1 MNDQTGKSGQAG
13 KSGGETLL
21 QLENVNAFYG
31 AAHILHD
38 LNLRVDAG
46 EKVALIGRNGV
57 GKTTVV
63 NTILGLAQ
71 LRGGTL
77 TVAGRRLVKPRIYM
91 AAQCGVAVVPQG
103 RCIVPNLTVE
113 QNLLLGAAT
122 AHKRK
127 GIWNTEQIY
136 KLFPILQERAHTPGT
151 ALSGGQ
157 QQMLAVGRAL
167 MANPSLIL
175 LDEPSEG
182 LAPVI
187 VDQLADIFN
196 QIASQGTTL
205 LLIEQNMSLVVRVA
219 QRYCAMSKG
228 SVIAEGSV
236 THASIDELHR
246 HVMV

>member
-1 MNDQTGKSGQAG
+1 MSA
-13 KSGGETLL
+13 LL
-21 QLENVNAFYG
+21 SLKNVHAYYG

-38 LNLRVDAG
+38 LDLHVNPG
-46 EKVALIGRNGV
+46 ERVALIGRNGV

-63 NTILGLAQ
+63 NTILGLASLQ
-71 LRGGTL
+71 DGHVAFGGKEHTKLR
-77 TVAGRRLVKPRIYM
+77 AYM
-91 AAQCGVAVVPQG
+91 AAQHGIAVVPQG
-103 RCIVPNLTVE
+103 RRIVANLTVE
-113 QNLLLGAAT
+113 ENLILGAAVG
-122 AHKRK
+122 RK
-127 GIWNTEQIY
+127 GPWSVSEIY

-167 MANPSLIL
+167 MANPALIL
-175 LDEPSEG
+175 LDEPTEG

-196 QIASQGTTL
+196 QVADQGTAL

-219 QRYCAMSKG
+219 RRYMAMAKG
-228 SVIAEGSV
+228 AIVAQGEVVNSRDGL
-236 THASIDELHR
+236 HALEN

>member
-1 MNDQTGKSGQAG
+1 MNA
-13 KSGGETLL
+13 LL
-21 QLENVNAFYG
+21 ELDKVDAFYG
-31 AAHILHD
+31 SAHILHG
-38 LNLRVDAG
+38 LSLAVGAG
-46 EKVALIGRNGV
+46 ERVALVGRNGV

-63 NTILGLAQ
+63 NTILGLAA
-71 LRGGTL
+71 LRGGS
-77 TVAGRRLVKPRIYM
+77 VHVGGRLLPRPRTYQ
-91 AAQCGVAVVPQG
+91 AAQQGVVVVPQG
-103 RCIVPNLTVE
+103 RRIVANLTVQE
-113 QNLLLGAAT
+113 NLHLGAAT
-122 AHKRK
+122 GRK
-127 GIWNTEQIY
+127 GPWTVPEIY

-175 LDEPSEG
+175 LDEPTEG

-196 QIASQGTTL
+196 RVAGQGTAL

-219 QRYCAMSKG
+219 HRYYAMAKG
-228 SVIAEGSV
+228 AVVAQGAVHNTRES
-236 THASIDELHR
+236 LHDLEA

>member
-1 MNDQTGKSGQAG
+1 MNP
-13 KSGGETLL
+13 LL
-21 QLENVNAFYG
+21 KIENINAFYG
-31 AAHILHD
+31 AAHILHGMS
-38 LNLRVDAG
+38 LQVNAG
-46 EKVALIGRNGV
+46 ERVALIGRNGV

-63 NTILGLAQ
+63 NTILGLAS
-71 LRGGTL
+71 LRSGNI
-77 TVAGRRLVKPRIYM
+77 RLGAYAMTRPRTYM
-91 AAQCGVAVVPQG
+91 AAQHDIAVVPQG
-103 RCIVPNLTVE
+103 RRIVANLTVE
-113 QNLLLGAAT
+113 ENLHLGAAVG
-122 AHKRK
+122 RK
-127 GIWNTEQIY
+127 GPWSVPEIY

-175 LDEPSEG
+175 LDEPTEG

-196 QIASQGTTL
+196 KVADQGTAL

-219 QRYCAMSKG
+219 RRYCAMAKG
-228 SVIAEGSV
+228 SVVAEGVVENSR
-236 THASIDELHR
+236 AGLHDLEA

>member
-1 MNDQTGKSGQAG
+1 MSSTPNA
-13 KSGGETLL
+13 LL
-21 QLENVNAFYG
+21 ELENVNAFYG
-31 AAHILHD
+31 SAHILHD
-38 LNLRVDAG
+38 MNLRVSAG

-77 TVAGRRLVKPRIYM
+77 TVCGKRLHKPRIYV

-122 AHKRK
+122 VNKRP
-127 GIWNTEQIY
+127 GGHWNTTEIY
-136 KLFPILQERAHTPGT
+136 KLFPILKERAHTPGT

-196 QIASQGTTL
+196 QVAEQGTTL
-205 LLIEQNMSLVVRVA
+205 LLIEQNMSLVARVA
-219 QRYCAMSKG
+219 QRYCAMAKG
-228 SVIAEGSV
+228 SVIAQGTV
-236 THASIDELHR
+236 TDASIEALHQ